1 MDKYRDEKQIAKEF
15 LMRKLK
21 KVHPF
26 RKPELPLK
34 YPNAVQFKKSIPS
47 WLKLE
52 MRKERLRW
60 GRVNDY

>member
-15 LMRKLK
+15 LLKKLK
-21 KVHPF
+21 KTHPF
-26 RKPELPLK
+26 RKPEPFLK
-34 YPNAVQFKKSIPS
+34 YPNAVPFKKNTPS

-52 MRKERLRW
+52 MRKERCRW

>member
-15 LMRKLK
+15 FLRKLK
-21 KVHPF
+21 KRHPF
-26 RKPELPLK
+26 QKPEAPLK
-34 YPNAVQFKKSIPS
+34 YPNAVPFKKNTPS

-52 MRKERLRW
+52 MKKERLRW